1 MEASLFEK
9 ARYYW
14 TDTKQVLKTLKL
26 KREFDRNLQLY
37 PEQITKLQELKFRR
51 LIKHAVAN
59 SEFYREH
66 YKGINIDTCSITDLP
81 TLTKRKMMDNYDRLV
96 TDKRLNRKDLTEY
109 LKIPENASVNYKNDF
124 VILNSSGT
132 TGEKAIMGYH
142 WEEFRNVFAVAM
154 SRGSN
159 DAANPLTLLKS
170 IVYKPLKIAN
180 IMLINSHSASFV
192 VTFRVCTVE
201 DHPLMKNR
209 FFSIFTPLDK
219 LVEQLNEFQPHV
231 IQIYPSSLNY
241 LAYEQLEGRLRLRF
255 DDSRCSIISISEPL
269 SNKTREMVRKAFG
282 IDVTNTYGACESI
295 IMARECELHSGMH
308 INSDLVIF
316 EPVDENYKPVP
327 PGKSST
333 RVLVTNLYTYA
344 QPMIRY
350 EVNDRVIMDD
360 TGCTC
365 GNRLPKIKAVE
376 GRTEEIL
383 FISKPG
389 GGYEPV
395 HPYIFLVPALNMQ
408 GFKEYQID
416 QVERDKAVF
425 RIVPEKPGTITPE
438 DLVKIMEF
446 NMEREG
452 LAGRMTFEGE
462 ILDMIPR
469 DQVSGKVIQIKSS
482 IGRPKELV
490 DKF

>member
-1 MEASLFEK
+1 MEMSLYEK
-9 ARYYW
+9 MRSYAN
-14 TDTKQVLKTLKL
+14 DAKQVIKTLGV
-26 KREFDRNLQLY
+26 KREFDRNQKL
-37 PEQITKLQELKFRR
+37 PADKIEQIQKLKFRR
-51 LIKHAVAN
+51 LLKHAVAN
-59 SEFYREH
+59 SEFYREY
-66 YKGINIDTCSITDLP
+66 YKGINTDTCDITDLP
-81 TLTKRKMMDNYDRLV
+81 TLTKRRMMDNYDRLV

-109 LKIPENASVNYKNDF
+109 LKIPENASINYKNDF

-132 TGEKAIMGYH
+132 TGEKAIMGYL

-209 FFSIFTPLDK
+209 FFSIFTPIDK

-241 LAYEQLEGRLRLRF
+241 LAYEQLDGRLKLKF
-255 DDSRCSIISISEPL
+255 DDPRCSIISISEPL
-269 SNKTREMVRKAFG
+269 SDKTRKMVRKAFG

-316 EPVDENYKPVP
+316 EPVDENYKPVA
-327 PGKSST
+327 PGKSSHK
-333 RVLVTNLYTYA
+333 VLVTNLYTYA

-350 EVNDRVIMDD
+350 EVNDRVIMEQND
-360 TGCTC
+360 CTC
-365 GNRLPKIKAVE
+365 ENRLPKIKAVE

-462 ILDMIPR
+462 VLDMIPK
-469 DQVSGKVIQIKSS
+469 DPVSGKVIQIKSS

>member
-1 MEASLFEK
+1 METGLIEK
-9 ARYYW
+9 MRIYL
-14 TDTKQVLKTLKL
+14 TDAKEVIKALKL
-26 KREFDRNLQLY
+26 KREFDKNHKLP
-37 PEQITKLQELKFRR
+37 PEQLERIRELKFRR
-51 LIKHAVAN
+51 LLRHAVAN
-59 SEFYREH
+59 SEFYREY

-81 TLTKRKMMDNYDRLV
+81 TLTKRKMMDNYDKLV

-109 LKIPENASVNYKNDF
+109 LKIPENASINYKGDF

-170 IVYKPLKIAN
+170 IVHKPIKIAN

-201 DHPLMKNR
+201 DHPLLKNR
-209 FFSIFTPLDK
+209 FFSIFTPIDK
-219 LVEQLNEFQPHV
+219 LVEQLNAYQPHV

-241 LAYEQLEGRLRLRF
+241 LAYEQLEGNLKLKF
-255 DDSRCSIISISEPL
+255 DDPRSSIISISEPL
-269 SNKTREMVRKAFG
+269 SQKTRDLVKKAFG
-282 IDVTNTYGACESI
+282 IDVNNTYGACESI
-295 IMARECELHSGMH
+295 IMARECEQHSGMH

-316 EPVDENYKPVP
+316 EPVDENYKPLA
-327 PGKSST
+327 PGKSSNK
-333 RVLVTNLYTYA
+333 VLVTNLYTYA

-350 EVNDRVIMDD
+350 EVNDRVIMDQND
-360 TGCTC
+360 CTC

-462 ILDMIPR
+462 VLDMIPK
-469 DQVSGKVIQIKSS
+469 DPVSGKVIQIKSS
-482 IGRPKELV
+482 VGRPKELV